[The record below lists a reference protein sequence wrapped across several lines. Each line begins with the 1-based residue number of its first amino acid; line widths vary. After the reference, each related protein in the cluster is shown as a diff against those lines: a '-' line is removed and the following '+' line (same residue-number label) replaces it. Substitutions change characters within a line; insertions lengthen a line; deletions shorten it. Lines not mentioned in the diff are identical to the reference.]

1 MASKPPLISD
11 ELKAL
16 ATSEH
21 LYAIVILDKNGN
33 VAFQSSPVSLQLS
46 SLAKDL
52 VSGRREAVVH
62 LFGGIGESG
71 ADGPADFVGIRRQG
85 GNGAA
90 LLLGLSER
98 MLRYKLKNSRSAA
111 CLPESMSISGPW

>member
-21 LYAIVILDKNGN
+21 LYAIVILDNNGN

-71 ADGPADFVGIRRQG
+71 ADGPADYRYSAGR
-85 GNGAA
+85 AETA
-90 LLLGLSER
+90 LACCWASASE
-98 MLRYKLKNSRSAA
+98 
-111 CLPESMSISGPW
+111 CSGTS